1 MYVNRGFI
9 LLAQRIIRCQE
20 TDSFVLLFF
29 YHISNFVAVCVFL
42 RSLNFVDFFS
52 NIFSGHEGSSFKKEL
67 KNILGFKPNNISL
80 YKTALTHRSIREGA
94 DENNERLEYLGDAVL
109 SALVADYLFKR
120 YPYRE
125 EGFLTEMRS
134 KMVNRQQ
141 LNDIAVRMG
150 LKKVTLFNKMD
161 SSLKV
166 SQIFGNTL
174 EALVGAIYLDVGYKK
189 TAKWTLDHIIL
200 PHMFVD
206 DLEIL
211 EINHKNKL
219 YGWANK
225 NGKVLEFE
233 TLSEK
238 FENGRRLFTI
248 AAVVDGE
255 SIAEGKAFNKK
266 DASQI
271 AAQVAVEKLG
281 IMTAES

>member
-1 MYVNRGFI
+1 M
-9 LLAQRIIRCQE
+9 
-20 TDSFVLLFF
+20 
-29 YHISNFVAVCVFL
+29 
-42 RSLNFVDFFS
+42 DFFK
-52 NIFSGHEGSSFKKEL
+52 NLFTKHSGSTFKKEL
-67 KNILGFKPNNISL
+67 KNILGFKPGNLSL
-80 YKTALTHRSIREGA
+80 YKTALTHRSVKEST

-109 SALVADYLFKR
+109 SALIADYLFKR
-120 YPYRE
+120 YPYKE

-150 LKKVTLFNKMD
+150 LKKVTLYNKLD
-161 SSLKV
+161 GSLKV

-174 EALVGAIYLDVGYKK
+174 EALVGAIYLDHGYKK
-189 TAKWTLDHIIL
+189 ASKWVFEQIIQ
-200 PHMFVD
+200 PHMFMD

-233 TLSEK
+233 TLNEK
-238 FENGRRLFTI
+238 LENGRRLFTV
-248 AAVVDGE
+248 AAVIDGKNV
-255 SIAEGKAFNKK
+255 AEGKAFNKK

-281 IMTAES
+281 IINADSVGEEY

>member
-1 MYVNRGFI
+1 
-9 LLAQRIIRCQE
+9 
-20 TDSFVLLFF
+20 
-29 YHISNFVAVCVFL
+29 
-42 RSLNFVDFFS
+42 VDFF
-52 NIFSGHEGSSFKKEL
+52 NFFSRKHSGSAFRKEL

-80 YKTALTHRSIREGA
+80 YKTALTHRSVREGS

-109 SALVADYLFKR
+109 SALIADYLFKR
-120 YPYRE
+120 YPYKE

-150 LKKVTLFNKMD
+150 LKKVTVYNKLD
-161 SSLKV
+161 GSLKV

-174 EALVGAIYLDVGYKK
+174 EALVGAIYLDHGYKK
-189 TAKWTLDHIIL
+189 AARWVHETMIQ
-200 PHMFVD
+200 PHMFMD
-206 DLEIL
+206 DLENL

-233 TLSEK
+233 TLNEK
-238 FENGRRLFTI
+238 LENGRRLFTV
-248 AAVVDGE
+248 AAMVDGRN
-255 SIAEGKAFNKK
+255 IAEGRAFNKK

-281 IMTAES
+281 IVNADSIADEQ